1 VGGGR
6 ESGATSHVQTR
17 SRADAGLAVSALF
30 ALLFVVTSTVT
41 RRVELSGSGF
51 TELWPAGGLPII
63 WLMVRD
69 GRTPVID
76 SALVLAASFV
86 ANLIAGSDPVV
97 GGIFAAANLA
107 QSWLAVLL
115 LRRWCPD
122 TWGCGGERPLDN
134 PRVVASMGA
143 ALCLAIGAGT
153 ALASAGAAFLPG
165 VGDGIFDPVAS
176 GLWFGR
182 NLGSALIVVA
192 LCIMVG
198 QRVTSPRPWP
208 RLRGEDAR
216 PSELLAATL
225 FTIFM
230 YGLAFSFDELPLA
243 FPLLAATVWYA
254 ARFSTLLSA
263 VHSFVVGVATM
274 MLTLDGVGPFAR
286 VEHADVGFMIAQ
298 FYIAT
303 IALTGLAIA
312 TGRDERQ
319 ALTDEVR
326 RAQEETAYEGSVRA
340 AVIGSM
346 TEGVLVVDETGD
358 LLVHNEA
365 AARVL
370 GLGDQLTAS
379 SRFSLS
385 SWTLD
390 GAEMPLRE
398 RPTARALRGERVEGE
413 LMVVR
418 VEDVGE
424 RILTVSAI
432 PLPRDELQDRTR
444 ALVLLRD
451 TTNEHA
457 SREELAAFAGV
468 VAHDLRNPL
477 AAIDGWTEMITDQ
490 LDAGELDDQLA
501 HEFVSRVRS
510 ASRRMREL
518 IRDLLAHAT
527 SNARDLDVGRL
538 DLTAMVDEIA
548 AGRNASGFVSAERMP
563 LVLGDPVLVRQALD
577 NLIGNAL
584 KYVAPGEEPKI
595 SVHGCRSDAR
605 LVTVEVADHG
615 IGIPEED
622 RDRVF
627 DEFHR
632 AHYREYEGSGLGL
645 SIVRR
650 IVTRHGGTVEALAN
664 PAGQGTVFRFTLPA
678 FED

>member
-1 VGGGR
+1 LP
-6 ESGATSHVQTR
+6 HVRTR
-17 SRADAGLAVSALF
+17 SREGAGLGVSLLF
-30 ALLFVVTSTVT
+30 AIAFVASSSVT
-41 RRVELSGSGF
+41 RRMELSGSGF
-51 TELWPAGGLPII
+51 TEMWPAGGLPII
-63 WLMVRD
+63 WLMVRQ
-69 GRTPVID
+69 GRNPAFD
-76 SALVLAASFV
+76 SALVLAASFLT
-86 ANLIAGSDPVV
+86 NLIAASDPVPALT
-97 GGIFAAANLA
+97 FAAANLV

-122 TWGCGGERPLDN
+122 TWGCGGDRPLDS
-134 PRVVASMGA
+134 PRVVAGLGA
-143 ALCLAIGAGT
+143 ALVLAIGVGT
-153 ALASAGAAFLPG
+153 ALASAGAVFLPG
-165 VGDGIFDPVAS
+165 AGDGLFDPVAS

-192 LCIMVG
+192 LGIMVG

-243 FPLLAATVWYA
+243 FPLLAATVWYG

-263 VHSFVVGVATM
+263 AHSFVVGIATM
-274 MLTLDGVGPFAR
+274 MLTLDGIGPFAR
-286 VEHADVGFMIAQ
+286 VDHEDVGFMIAQ

-319 ALTDEVR
+319 ALADELR
-326 RAQEETAYEGSVRA
+326 QAQEETAYEGSVRE

-346 TEGVLVVDETGD
+346 TEGVLVVDESGE

-370 GLGDQLTAS
+370 GLGDQLSTSTQFA
-379 SRFSLS
+379 LS

-390 GAEMPLRE
+390 GVAMTAQE

-432 PLPRDELQDRTR
+432 PLPRDEVNGRTR
-444 ALVLLRD
+444 ALVLIRD
-451 TTNEHA
+451 TTDEHA
-457 SREELAAFAGV
+457 SRQELAAFAGV

-477 AAIDGWTEMITDQ
+477 AAIDGWTEMIADE
-490 LDAGELDDQLA
+490 LDAGNLNPQTA
-501 HEFVSRVRS
+501 QEFVSRVRS
-510 ASRRMREL
+510 ASRRMRAL

-527 SNARDLDVGRL
+527 SSSRDLEAGRIDV
-538 DLTAMVDEIA
+538 TAMTNEIA
-548 AGRNASGFVSAERMP
+548 AGRNASGFVSAQQVP

-595 SVHGCRSDAR
+595 AVHGCRSDAR
-605 LVTVEVADHG
+605 LVTVQVADSG
-615 IGIPEED
+615 IGIPEEE
-622 RDRVF
+622 RERVF
-627 DEFHR
+627 EEFHR

-650 IVTRHGGTVEALAN
+650 IVTRHGGTIEALPN
-664 PAGQGTVFRFTLPA
+664 PAGPGSVFRFTLPA
-678 FED
+678 FEA